1 MGVTRSGIERLSDVV
16 CRRITA
22 GPKIIKLSDGGGLYL
37 AVMPGGAKLWRLKYR
52 FAGKEKTYSIGAYPA
67 VTLAEAR
74 QRMDDARRLLRDGK
88 DPVAERRRLRDA
100 PPTPPPPPP
109 DATTFRTVAEDYLSR
124 KSYSYHHDRELRRI
138 LTEDVGPDIGHLD
151 VAEIDTP
158 TLLAALR
165 KIEDRGHLETLA
177 KARRFCSQVFRYSIA
192 IGHAKTDP
200 ALPIAR
206 DVFKTPDVQHRATIK
221 GSEFPALLKALA
233 AVPCELNTRL
243 AMQWVMLTACRT
255 SEMRFAPWSEIEGE
269 HWVVPARRMKMKRD
283 HMVPLST
290 QARAVLQAA
299 GPLRTSAA
307 DDALIFPG
315 FTRAGHLSENALLA
329 LLARC
334 GYYGRQTTHGLRAA
348 FSTWAHEVAEA
359 DVDVIEACLAHVQGG
374 VRGVYNRALY
384 LPQRRELLQRW
395 ADQLSAWGLKIPA

>member
-1 MGVTRSGIERLSDVV
+1 MGVSKGTDRLSDKM
-16 CRRITA
+16 CRGIAA
-22 GPKIIKLSDGGGLYL
+22 GPALVKLSDGDGLYL
-37 AVMPGGAKLWRLKYR
+37 AVLPSGVKSWRLKYR
-52 FAGKEKTYSIGAYPA
+52 LAGAEKTYAIGQYPK

-74 QRMDDARRLLRDGK
+74 QRRDEARKLLRDGK
-88 DPVAERRRLRDA
+88 DPVAERRRVRD
-100 PPTPPPPPP
+100 TPPPPLP
-109 DATTFRTVAEDYLSR
+109 AVTTFQAVAGDYLAR
-124 KSYSYHHDRELRRI
+124 KSYSFHHNRELRRI
-138 LTEDVGPDIGHLD
+138 LADDLGPNIGHLD

-177 KARRFCSQVFRYSIA
+177 KARRFASQVFRYAIA
-192 IGHAKTDP
+192 TGHAKSDP
-200 ALPIAR
+200 AQPIAR
-206 DVFKTPDVQHRATIK
+206 DVLKTPDVQHRATIK

-243 AMQWVMLTACRT
+243 AMQWVLLTACRT
-255 SEMRFAPWSEIEGE
+255 TEMRLAPWGEIDGDN
-269 HWVVPARRMKMKRD
+269 WIVPAARMKMKRD

-290 QARAVLQAA
+290 HAKAVLQAA
-299 GPLRTSAA
+299 RALRTSA
-307 DDALIFPG
+307 DDAALIFPG

-334 GYYGRQTTHGLRAA
+334 GYYGRQTTHGFRAA

-374 VRGVYNRALY
+374 VRGVYNRAMY
-384 LPQRRELLQRW
+384 LPQRRALLQRW
-395 ADQLSAWGLKIPA
+395 GDQLSAWGLQTPQ